1 MNKLLTIL
9 TVCKNSEE
17 TIGDCLRSSID
28 YDDVEHLVIDGNSSD
43 KTVSIVRDLIIERP
57 HISLFQENEAKGIY
71 SALNLGFSLAKGKY
85 IIILNSD
92 DQLVNFSSLYNAIKF
107 TNADIVVGRQLGVI
121 GKNSLVTIGYRFPAS
136 LPLIKMPWP
145 HGSMIVKKDF
155 FDLIGNYST
164 TYRLSSD
171 LDWVNKALNTSPN
184 IEYLD
189 YNISKFVFGGVST
202 TSLYGPVE
210 SFLIFR
216 SYGGSA
222 TKGILNLIK
231 AITIKVMAKI
241 IGWENIFRL
250 KKILKLRTGI
260 WHS

>member
-1 MNKLLTIL
+1 MSKILTVL
-9 TVCKNSEE
+9 TVCKNSEK
-17 TIGDCLRSSID
+17 TIKDCLCSSIGF
-28 YDDVEHLVIDGNSSD
+28 DDVEHLVIDGNSSD
-43 KTVSIVRDLIIERP
+43 KTVSIVEDLISERS
-57 HISLFQENEAKGIY
+57 HISLFQEVKPNGIY
-71 SALNLGFSLAKGKY
+71 SALNYGFSVAKGKY

-107 TNADIVVGRQLGVI
+107 TDADIVVGRQLGVI
-121 GKNSLVTIGYRFPAS
+121 DKNNLVNIGYSSSPN

-145 HGSMIVKKDF
+145 HGSMLVKKDF
-155 FDLIGNYST
+155 FDRIGNYST
-164 TYRLSSD
+164 IYKLSSD
-171 LDWVNKALNTSPN
+171 LDWVNKALNASPN

-202 TSLYGPVE
+202 TSLLGPIE

-222 TKGILNLIK
+222 VKGILNLIK
-231 AITIKVMAKI
+231 AITIKTTAKI
-241 IGWENIFRL
+241 IGWENFFRL
-250 KKILKLRTGI
+250 KKSLKLRTGI

>member
-1 MNKLLTIL
+1 M
-9 TVCKNSEE
+9 
-17 TIGDCLRSSID
+17 
-28 YDDVEHLVIDGNSSD
+28 
-43 KTVSIVRDLIIERP
+43 IIERP
-57 HISLFQENEAKGIY
+57 HISLFQESKPNGIY
-71 SALNLGFSLAKGKY
+71 AAFNFGFSLAKGKY

-92 DQLVNFSSLYNAIKF
+92 DQLLNFEALYNAIKF
-107 TNADIVVGRQLGVI
+107 TDADIVVGRQLGAI
-121 GKNSLVTIGYRFPAS
+121 GKNNFVYIGYSSSPK

-145 HGSMIVKKDF
+145 HGSMLVKKDF

-164 TYRLSSD
+164 NYKLSSD
-171 LDWVNKALNTSPN
+171 LDWVNKALNASPN

-222 TKGILNLIK
+222 IKGILILIK
-231 AITIKVMAKI
+231 AITIKVTAKI
-241 IGWENIFRL
+241 IGWENFFSI
-250 KKILKLRTGI
+250 KEN
-260 WHS
+260 S

>member
-1 MNKLLTIL
+1 
-9 TVCKNSEE
+9 
-17 TIGDCLRSSID
+17 
-28 YDDVEHLVIDGNSSD
+28 
-43 KTVSIVRDLIIERP
+43 
-57 HISLFQENEAKGIY
+57 
-71 SALNLGFSLAKGKY
+71 
-85 IIILNSD
+85 
-92 DQLVNFSSLYNAIKF
+92 
-107 TNADIVVGRQLGVI
+107 
-121 GKNSLVTIGYRFPAS
+121 
-136 LPLIKMPWP
+136 MPWP
-145 HGSMIVKKDF
+145 HGSMLVKKDF

-164 TYRLSSD
+164 NYKLSSD
-171 LDWVNKALNTSPN
+171 LDWVNKALNASPN

-222 TKGILNLIK
+222 IKGILILIK
-231 AITIKVMAKI
+231 AITIKVTAKI
-241 IGWENIFRL
+241 IGWENFFRL

>member
-1 MNKLLTIL
+1 MSKLLTIL
-9 TVCKNSEE
+9 TVCKNSEK
-17 TIGDCLRSSID
+17 TIKDCLCSSIGFG
-28 YDDVEHLVIDGNSSD
+28 DVEHLVIDGKSND
-43 KTVSIVRDLIIERP
+43 ETVSIVEDLIIERP
-57 HISLFQENEAKGIY
+57 HISFFQETEPNGIY
-71 SALNLGFSLAKGKY
+71 AALNLGFSLAKGKY

-92 DQLVNFSSLYNAIKF
+92 DQLINFEALYNAIKF

-121 GKNSLVTIGYRFPAS
+121 GKNGLVTIGYHSPAN
-136 LPLIKMPWP
+136 LPLMKMPWP
-145 HGSMIVKKDF
+145 HGSMLVKKDF

-164 TYRLSSD
+164 AYRLSSD
-171 LDWVNKALNTSPN
+171 LDWVNKALKAAPN

-216 SYGGSA
+216 SFGGSA
-222 TKGILNLIK
+222 IKGILNLIK
-231 AITIKVMAKI
+231 AVTIKVTAKI
-241 IGWENIFRL
+241 IGWENFFRL